1 MDLLERWTGLRDLWK
16 KWRIAPGVQGIRLG
30 YERYGAIA
38 DMDYFLERIRVE
50 NVKGLDIE
58 ELEWPN
64 EGPGSKDDRVQRLL
78 PDFRNHS
85 FFLPRTPKDG
95 EPDLTDQQ
103 RRMIATGYDYRIARP
118 IIRRD
123 ENGLLYNLADRF
135 IMQVSYYPFTGLK
148 DLIDAVS
155 RIYDLDPRPPEF
167 IDSTILEPEE
177 N

>member
-1 MDLLERWTGLRDLWK
+1 
-16 KWRIAPGVQGIRLG
+16 
-30 YERYGAIA
+30 
-38 DMDYFLERIRVE
+38 
-50 NVKGLDIE
+50 
-58 ELEWPN
+58 
-64 EGPGSKDDRVQRLL
+64 
-78 PDFRNHS
+78 
-85 FFLPRTPKDG
+85 
-95 EPDLTDQQ
+95 
-103 RRMIATGYDYRIARP
+103 MIAAGYDYRIARP